1 MTNRPRE
8 NIESC
13 LRRIPPA
20 DGDLADAEAG
30 QFPHPGAAW
39 VLIGVDVDVDQVW
52 FVLRD
57 GVADG
62 VSGGAG
68 AGDADAVDGW
78 WARHRGKVRVV
89 WLAGRRML
97 EVGGKLAA
105 IQIAALQAADR
116 RVGVIVPD
124 HPNDRQ
130 IVFDCGAKHVGVH
143 EEGAIAT
150 Y

>member
-1 MTNRPRE
+1 MMNRRRE

-20 DGDLADAEAG
+20 DGYLADAKAG
-30 QFPHPGAAW
+30 QFPHPGPAW
-39 VLIGVDVDVDQVW
+39 VLVGVDVDVDQVW
-52 FVLRD
+52 LVLRD

-62 VSGGAG
+62 VADVAG
-68 AGDADAVDGW
+68 AVDADAFYAGR
-78 WARHRGKVRVV
+78 ACHGGKVRVV
-89 WLAGRRML
+89 GLAGRRLL

-124 HPNDRQ
+124 HPND
-130 IVFDCGAKHVGVH
+130 
-143 EEGAIAT
+143 
-150 Y
+150 